1 MRRVHTTFQKLA
13 LAFLMFGV
21 LPLLLV
27 CLLAMERYESN
38 ARLTVESYMEEAC
51 YYALSKAGGLL
62 RDLDRQMGY
71 LYDYADE
78 EHAALY
84 ELLEDDSLSGNQM
97 RLYMGTF
104 LDHFIQAD
112 PAVSA
117 AYFTAGEQLYY
128 RIYDQ
133 QKSLRSGADGSH
145 QLPPEAEG
153 EPRQLYLLPQR
164 SEEGWCNGSSDRV
177 VSLARNYMDVRS
189 LDGAARRALGTLY
202 VDVRTDALDELLRSL
217 RLGAEG
223 NAAVCDAS
231 GNILYCLR
239 QDVDIPLEG
248 AAPISENGRLSR
260 DGRTVFIQGLGRGGL
275 RLVLSFDEEEL
286 YSACTSSRAF
296 LFVALAIAATAV
308 LILGLL
314 LSSRMSQPAREL
326 QQAMR
331 GVQEGDLSV
340 RVDIHSRDEMEEL
353 GEGFNRMV
361 EKLDKTIQEVY
372 MAQLCQ
378 RDAELNALK
387 MQIRPHYL
395 YNTLDVIRMSALER
409 GDDKT
414 ARLIESLSGQLRYLT
429 SNHQDRVSLRQE
441 LDSVR
446 EYAVL
451 LEAQYEGRI
460 RVKLEAANRD
470 LDLRVPKLLLQPFVE
485 NAVKHGL
492 RDKLEGGT
500 VLVEAT
506 RLPDCLQLVVV
517 NDGLPIEP
525 DRLEHIRCFL
535 ARSAIGER
543 DEAGVVSTGMKNTY
557 DRIKLNC
564 GSGYGFTL
572 DSGDGAGAIVTI
584 RLPIWEEGED
594 DVEGPAG

>member
-1 MRRVHTTFQKLA
+1 MKRIHTTFQKLA

-27 CLLAMERYESN
+27 CLLSMERYEAN
-38 ARLTVESYMEEAC
+38 ARLTVESIMEEAS
-51 YYALSKAGGLL
+51 YFALSKTEGLL
-62 RDLDRQMGY
+62 QTLDRQMGY
-71 LYDYADE
+71 LYDYSDE

-84 ELLEDDSLSGNQM
+84 ELLADDSLNENQKK
-97 RLYMGTF
+97 LYIGGF

-117 AYFTAGEQLYY
+117 AYFAVSDHLYY

-133 QKSLRSGADGSH
+133 QKSMRFVTDSYH
-145 QLPPEAEG
+145 RLPEEATEQ
-153 EPRQLYLLPQR
+153 PRQLYLLPQTD
-164 SEEGWCNGSSDRV
+164 EGAWCNGSSDQV
-177 VSLARNYMDVRS
+177 ISLARNYMDVRT
-189 LDGAARRALGTLY
+189 LDGAAHRPLGTLY
-202 VDVRTDALDELLRSL
+202 VDVRTDALDGLLSSL
-217 RLGAEG
+217 RLGAGG
-223 NAAVCDAS
+223 NVAVADEQ
-231 GNILYCLR
+231 GNILYRLR
-239 QDVDIPLEG
+239 GDVDIPMEESV
-248 AAPISENGRLSR
+248 PETGRFSR
-260 DGRTVFIQGLGRGGL
+260 DGLTVFCQGLGSGGL
-275 RLVLSFDEEEL
+275 RLLVSFDEAEL
-286 YSACTSSRAF
+286 YSAYTSSRVF
-296 LFVALAIAATAV
+296 VFVALAIAVTAI

-331 GVQEGDLSV
+331 RVQEGDLST
-340 RVDIHSRDEMEEL
+340 RVDIHSRDELEEL
-353 GEGFNRMV
+353 GEGFNRMA

-372 MAQLCQ
+372 LAQLCQ

-395 YNTLDVIRMSALER
+395 YNTLDVIRMSALEQ
-409 GDDKT
+409 GDGKT

-429 SNHQDRVSLRQE
+429 GNHRDRVSLRQE

-451 LEAQYEGRI
+451 LEARYEGRI
-460 RVKLEAANRD
+460 TVELEAANRD
-470 LDLRVPKLLLQPFVE
+470 LDLLVPKLLIQPFVE

-500 VLVEAT
+500 VLVEAV
-506 RLPDCLQLVVV
+506 RLADCLQLVVL

-525 DRLEHIRCFL
+525 ERLEHIRSFL
-535 ARSAIGER
+535 ASSAVGER
-543 DEAGVVSTGMKNTY
+543 DPAGIVSTGMKNTY

-564 GSGYGFTL
+564 GSEYGFTL

-584 RLPIWEEGED
+584 RLPIWEEGSGN
-594 DVEGPAG
+594 VEGPAG